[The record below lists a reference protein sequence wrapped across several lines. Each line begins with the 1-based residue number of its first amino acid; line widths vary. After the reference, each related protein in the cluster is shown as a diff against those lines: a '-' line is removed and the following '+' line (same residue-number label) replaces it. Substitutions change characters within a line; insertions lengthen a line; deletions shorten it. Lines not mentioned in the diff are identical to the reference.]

1 MVSSRQSALRVGG
14 HTLNGST
21 KNGSTKLSS
30 GGRRERQ
37 NRENKKSP
45 ANGRLGVISIPQAS
59 ACSAIEYGGQ
69 GRYCHQPFLKASCV
83 SANTRILS
91 TLN

>member
-1 MVSSRQSALRVGG
+1 MLSSRQSALRIGG
-14 HTLNGST
+14 HTLNGSA
-21 KNGSTKLSS
+21 KLSS

-59 ACSAIEYGGQ
+59 ACSAIEYGGE

-83 SANTRILS
+83 SVNTRILS